1 MWLSSGVDIERLRR
15 LPLFGE
21 LDSHD
26 LSIVARW
33 AKEVDVAGGDLLFE
47 QGAMPYGLF
56 VIERGEAEVTHDGAH
71 VATLGP
77 GDVVGEMALL
87 KLERRWGSVR
97 AVGDLHAV
105 SLDVDGLA
113 AIADEMP
120 EVAERLRETMV
131 RRDRENEAG
140 ADGP

>member
-1 MWLSSGVDIERLRR
+1 MHEDVDIERLRR

-21 LDSHD
+21 LDSYD

-33 AKEVDVAGGDLLFE
+33 VEEVDVADGDLLIE
-47 QGAMPYGLF
+47 QGAMPYELF
-56 VIERGEAEVTHDGAH
+56 VIERGRAEVTHDGAH

-87 KLERRWGSVR
+87 KLERRWASVR
-97 AVGDLHAV
+97 AVGDVHAV

-120 EVAERLRETMV
+120 EVAERLRETMAG
-131 RRDRENEAG
+131 RDRENRAET
-140 ADGP
+140 DRP